1 MANNGPASSIGTP
14 GSPITVADTLPNGES
29 YVSAAGTGW
38 SCTAASQVVTC
49 GYPSNIASGTSAP
62 MISLVVAVSSSPSVL
77 GTVTNSAWV
86 APGVT
91 ADGDLAN
98 NSASDPTRIVGAD
111 LSIAKSH
118 SGDLVAGT
126 DGTYTLTAA
135 NAGPAASAG
144 PITVIDTLPSGESFV
159 SADGKGWTCSD
170 GSGSSNAIVTCTNP
184 SGAAARSS
192 VAQISL
198 VVAIGPGVTG
208 TLTNA
213 AEVVPGPTADP
224 VTSNNTASDPAT
236 VVTEADLS
244 ITKTSGGR
252 VLLGHHGTYSLAV
265 TNNGPSVAIG
275 PVTVTDPLP
284 AGEAFVS
291 AQGPGWTCTAA
302 KDRASSQTT
311 VTCSRPGALYPGT
324 TAPVISLVVVV
335 GDGAYPS
342 VTNTARVFSPT
353 HDPSHSDNSSSATFA
368 PTRAPA
374 PKIKKTPASTKVKPK
389 PASPPS
395 AAPSGPLPFTGFN
408 SMRMSVDGLLLIFA
422 GLVTLEVARRLRR
435 PSST

>member
-1 MANNGPASSIGTP
+1 MRRLNRRKRHAGPGRCEQHLVGDQHADTATKPPTTKPPTTKPPTTKPPTTKPPTTKPPTTKPPTTKPPTTTPPVSADLTITKSHRADFVSGADGTYSITVTDNGPAGSIGTP
-14 GSPITVADTLPNGES
+14 GSPITVTDTLPNGES

-184 SGAAARSS
+184 SGAAAHSS

-208 TLTNA
+208 TLTNT
-213 AEVVPGPTADP
+213 AEVVPGPTA
-224 VTSNNTASDPAT
+224 
-236 VVTEADLS
+236 E
-244 ITKTSGGR
+244 
-252 VLLGHHGTYSLAV
+252 
-265 TNNGPSVAIG
+265 
-275 PVTVTDPLP
+275 
-284 AGEAFVS
+284 
-291 AQGPGWTCTAA
+291 Q
-302 KDRASSQTT
+302 
-311 VTCSRPGALYPGT
+311 
-324 TAPVISLVVVV
+324 
-335 GDGAYPS
+335 
-342 VTNTARVFSPT
+342 
-353 HDPSHSDNSSSATFA
+353 
-368 PTRAPA
+368 
-374 PKIKKTPASTKVKPK
+374 
-389 PASPPS
+389 
-395 AAPSGPLPFTGFN
+395 
-408 SMRMSVDGLLLIFA
+408 
-422 GLVTLEVARRLRR
+422 
-435 PSST
+435 